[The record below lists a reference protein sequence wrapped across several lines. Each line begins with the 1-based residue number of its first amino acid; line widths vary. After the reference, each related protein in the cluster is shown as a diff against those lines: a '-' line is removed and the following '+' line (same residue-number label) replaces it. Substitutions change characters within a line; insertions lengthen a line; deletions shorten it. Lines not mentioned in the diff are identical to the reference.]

1 MAAASANIPIEQLV
15 GTIETLGEKG
25 IKDEIA
31 GTGLKKFFLTLQT
44 GADDTNPKIVGLETA
59 LDNLQK
65 KQLSATKIKKMFG
78 EEGYNVASVL
88 INEAEKVKYY
98 TQAVTGTS
106 VAMEQAATK
115 SDTAAAKL
123 AQAKNKLSEI
133 GMELVEKLNPTI
145 VNAVDGT
152 VKWGQ
157 KFADL
162 IGFMIKHSGTIITLA
177 TAITTYY
184 LAVKAAEFYETK
196 FRNAKLLSIAT
207 DKISETLSKIR
218 LASTLALSAAK
229 YALAGN
235 TAMATAAMQ
244 RLNATMKGNMLG
256 IIISLLA
263 TAAVAIYQFTKRS
276 NEATEAQKQF
286 QGELLKEQRSLNNLF
301 EAIKKSWGRN

>member
-1 MAAASANIPIEQLV
+1 MGAASANIPIEQLV

-152 VKWGQ
+152 DQMGAKICGP
-157 KFADL
+157 DR
-162 IGFMIKHSGTIITLA
+162 IHD
-177 TAITTYY
+177 
-184 LAVKAAEFYETK
+184 KA
-196 FRNAKLLSIAT
+196 FRDNHHLSYSNHNLLPRCESRRI
-207 DKISETLSKIR
+207 L
-218 LASTLALSAAK
+218 
-229 YALAGN
+229 
-235 TAMATAAMQ
+235 
-244 RLNATMKGNMLG
+244 
-256 IIISLLA
+256 
-263 TAAVAIYQFTKRS
+263 
-276 NEATEAQKQF
+276 
-286 QGELLKEQRSLNNLF
+286 
-301 EAIKKSWGRN
+301 